1 MKLVVVIPAYN
12 EEKHI
17 ANVVKKTKKYTK
29 KVLVINDGSSDKTE
43 SLAKKAGAQV
53 ITHKKNQ
60 GYGASLINGINH
72 ALKMKPDYIITLD
85 GDGQHNPH
93 DIPKFLHVLDM
104 NVDLVSGSRF
114 LGKQLKCSWK
124 RRMGIKA
131 LTLFAFIVSDLHMS
145 DVQSGFRGYKASML
159 RKIKLE
165 DKQMG
170 FSVELPIKAKKLGY
184 KFMEIPIEIK
194 FFYNIKSF
202 FSVFK
207 QGIGVGLAIIKY
219 GIFNH

>member
-17 ANVVKKTKKYTK
+17 ADVVKKTKKYTN

-43 SLAKKAGAQV
+43 ALAKKAGAQV
-53 ITHKKNQ
+53 ITHKQNK

-85 GDGQHNPH
+85 GDGQHNPN
-93 DIPKFLHVLDM
+93 DIPKFLHVFDM
-104 NVDLVSGSRF
+104 SVDLVSGSRF
-114 LGKQLKCSWK
+114 LGKQPKCSWK

-131 LTLFAFIVSDLHMS
+131 LTLLAFIVSDLHMS

-159 RKIKLE
+159 RKIKLK
-165 DKQMG
+165 DTQMG

-202 FSVFK
+202 SSVFK
-207 QGIGVGLAIIKY
+207 QGIGVGLAILKY
-219 GIFNH
+219 GVFNH